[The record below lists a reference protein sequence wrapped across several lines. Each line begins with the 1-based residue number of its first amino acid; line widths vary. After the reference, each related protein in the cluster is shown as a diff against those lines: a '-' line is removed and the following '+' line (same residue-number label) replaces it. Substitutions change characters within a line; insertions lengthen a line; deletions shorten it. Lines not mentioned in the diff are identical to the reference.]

1 MKYFIQRQKY
11 SAFLWTLKENI
22 PMEGFFLKKVDD
34 PEETEISNNQHKI
47 LVHIYCLLIYSALC
61 QVDL

>member
-22 PMEGFFLKKVDD
+22 PMEGFFKKKIDD
-34 PEETEISNNQHKI
+34 PEETEISNSSRL
-47 LVHIYCLLIYSALC
+47 LVDFLFSEAE
-61 QVDL
+61 